1 MGQGTS
7 ARGLACPLSTPPAD
21 VQTVLW
27 GDETSLP
34 HTRWSFQSL
43 RGMVR
48 SSTASLSLLF
58 PVSVTPLDLTCIS
71 FNPWSGLQLSEWQ
84 GSLHIMFCF
93 IVLLHIFYEP
103 AMTTTKLPLVWWLK
117 FLNWI
122 ELNILVLM
130 HMCYY
135 NYYYYCCYNWNKKLV
150 KHSQSAQEQWTMLYQ
165 SSQE

>member
-7 ARGLACPLSTPPAD
+7 ARGLASPLSTPPAD

-34 HTRWSFQSL
+34 HTRWSFQSV

-84 GSLHIMFCF
+84 GSLHI
-93 IVLLHIFYEP
+93 
-103 AMTTTKLPLVWWLK
+103 
-117 FLNWI
+117 
-122 ELNILVLM
+122 LVLM
-130 HMCYY
+130 HMYCY

-150 KHSQSAQEQWTMLYQ
+150 KHSLLKSSEPCYIRAVRSNNRTLTLGVAYFCYVINNDSALTLGVVDAWSCLLLLCQ
-165 SSQE
+165 